1 MNPPQKTDFALQYY
15 LSPPRWFEKWV
26 AIGPCFTKDPEKA
39 ARFLSHDDAMRES
52 GKFPVM
58 CPTDVVP
65 HPSEKFL
72 VAPEP

>member
-1 MNPPQKTDFALQYY
+1 MTTNPKTDFALQYY
-15 LSPPRWFEKWV
+15 LSPPRWFEKWA

-39 ARFLSHDDAMRES
+39 ARFPSHNDAMRES

-65 HPSEKFL
+65 HPSTNTEI
-72 VAPEP
+72 PTQP